1 MPEPTDDDYFVKVD
15 IGDGDN
21 YEPTVTDAKQ
31 YGCTDPDNINYEQFK
46 GSQDQCPKT
55 SSTFTGEYDYTYQ
68 CPHSHCD
75 TEIEIFKDNSGISQ
89 TSTITGLGYAASS
102 ADAESRLESYPPR
115 WIPAPIDDM
124 RDPDCELIQWIPDM
138 NAPYLQHDHDL
149 TNQELFEVFTHT
161 SAINDPSRTHLRTC
175 LRPCLRR
182 VWTRR
187 APVPISAAR
196 EPRSVKKVCIFCR
209 ASAVF
214 RRRLAERVE

>member
-1 MPEPTDDDYFVKVD
+1 MFKFSVDDDNPNPDLFKNNWFPNDRKILGMPEPTDDDYFVKVD

-102 ADAESRLESYPPR
+102 ADAESRLESYPPGSKGATR
-115 WIPAPIDDM
+115 QM
-124 RDPDCELIQWIPDM
+124 RALCNSNETALTQQQCEASDRLIGG
-138 NAPYLQHDHDL
+138 NLR
-149 TNQELFEVFTHT
+149 EVPTFKT
-161 SAINDPSRTHLRTC
+161 PLK
-175 LRPCLRR
+175 
-182 VWTRR
+182 
-187 APVPISAAR
+187 
-196 EPRSVKKVCIFCR
+196 SV
-209 ASAVF
+209 
-214 RRRLAERVE
+214 